1 MRPETLRPLRFAFGG
16 MIAMAV
22 AMGFGRF
29 VYTPILPGM
38 MDELGLSAADAGLIA
53 SANYV
58 GYLIGA
64 VVAAGGWAHERE
76 RSVMLAGLGATAVL
90 AAAMGLTD
98 SLFAF
103 LAVRFLAGIASAFVL
118 VFVSTIVFSHLA
130 LAGRN
135 DLQALHFGGVG
146 SGIALSSAMM
156 AALIGAHAAWPD
168 GWLSSAFLSGLGFL
182 VVWFLID
189 EGPLVTGTAR
199 REAKLPNSRPLAKII
214 LAYGIF
220 GFGYVV
226 TATFLVA
233 IVRQS
238 EAGRIFE
245 AVVWLVTGL
254 AAIPSIWLWNKV
266 SARRGLTVAF
276 AVGCV
281 VEAVGVIASVSIG
294 GYFGPLLAGFLLGGT
309 FIAVTAIGLQA
320 GRLLAPEAP
329 RRVLALMTAAF
340 GVGQIIGPIFA
351 GYAAEWSGSFTVPSI
366 GAALALLLCGAIAW
380 SAGPTPK
387 SP

>member
-1 MRPETLRPLRFAFGG
+1 MRPESLRPLRFALGG

-58 GYLIGA
+58 GYLLGA

-76 RSVMLAGLGATAVL
+76 RSVMLWAVAASAAL
-90 AAAMGLTD
+90 AAAMALTD
-98 SLFAF
+98 SLTMFM
-103 LAVRFLAGIASAFVL
+103 VIRFLAGMASAFVL
-118 VFVSTIVFSHLA
+118 IFVSTIVFSHLA

-135 DLQALHFGGVG
+135 DLQAMHFGGVG
-146 SGIALSSAMM
+146 TGIAISSAMM
-156 AALIGAHAAWPD
+156 AALIAVHAAWPD
-168 GWLSSAFLSGLGFL
+168 GWLGSAILSALGFL
-182 VVWFLID
+182 AVWFLID
-189 EGPLVTGTAR
+189 EGPLVSGTAR
-199 REAKLPNSRPLAKII
+199 RESRLPSSLPLAKVII
-214 LAYGIF
+214 AYGIF

-245 AVVWLVTGL
+245 AIVWLVTGL

-266 SARRGLTVAF
+266 AARLGLTVAF
-276 AVGCV
+276 AIGCV
-281 VEAVGVIASVSIG
+281 VEAIGVVASVSVG
-294 GYFGPLLAGFLLGGT
+294 GYSGPLLAGVLLGGT
-309 FIAVTAIGLQA
+309 FIAITAIGIQA

-340 GVGQIIGPIFA
+340 GIGQIIGPIFA
-351 GYAAEWSGSFTVPSI
+351 GFAAEWSGSFTVPSI

-380 SAGPTPK
+380 SAGPSPK

>member
-1 MRPETLRPLRFAFGG
+1 

-64 VVAAGGWAHERE
+64 VGAAGGWAHERE
-76 RSVMLAGLGATAVL
+76 RSVMLIGLGATAVL
-90 AAAMGLTD
+90 AASMGLTD

-103 LAVRFLAGIASAFVL
+103 LAIRFLAGIASAFVL

-146 SGIALSSAMM
+146 TGIAVSSAMM
-156 AALIGAHAAWPD
+156 AVLIGAHAAWPD
-168 GWLSSAFLSGLGFL
+168 GWLGSAVLSALGFL
-182 VVWFLID
+182 AVWFLID

-199 REAKLPNSRPLAKII
+199 REPKLPNSLPLAKII
-214 LAYGIF
+214 VAYGVF

-266 SARRGLTVAF
+266 SVRRGLTVAF

-281 VEAVGVIASVSIG
+281 VEAVGVLASVSIG

-309 FIAVTAIGLQA
+309 FIAITAIGLQA

-351 GYAAEWSGSFTVPSI
+351 GFAAEWSGSFTVPSI